1 MIDGHHICFQKKD
14 SSLWNILG
22 PSGKKIDATIR
33 EREPKTYYIEFEPVE
48 VGSHL
53 VEVYFNGV
61 MLKNFP
67 YVIKV
72 YDTNKIKVI
81 HPDRGTLDESVKL
94 QSELSTVLN
103 VEILSKV
110 SINYWRKYRGRGKK
124 KRGSLFL

>member
-94 QSELSTVLN
+94 QSELPTVLN
-103 VEILSKV
+103 VEILLKASKNNRWKFV
-110 SINYWRKYRGRGKK
+110 RRGK
-124 KRGSLFL
+124 SITV